1 LGSSFI
7 ALICNRYSATFLAV
21 EGSLGM
27 SQMYKVFVNQKEII
41 LTSTAPKGKGVKVLP
56 LKSTPFKNIIRIIR
70 TTRVKR
76 LYLMH
81 DNPKKLLSGFKKKLP
96 VTIAA
101 GGVVQHEEGK
111 LLFIYRKKRW
121 DLPKGRVDKGETL
134 EGAAKREVKEET
146 GVKKI
151 KVGKPAGVTYHV
163 FKRNNRYQLKET
175 HWFFM
180 KTSYKG
186 VLTPEFKED
195 ITKASWKNKSKTAK
209 AIKKTYPNIED
220 LFDKSK
226 LMEVLFW
233 SE

>member
-1 LGSSFI
+1 
-7 ALICNRYSATFLAV
+7 
-21 EGSLGM
+21 
-27 SQMYKVFVNQKEII
+27 MYKVFVNQKEII

-76 LYLMH
+76 LYLTH

-151 KVGKPAGVTYHV
+151 KVGKLAGVTYHV
-163 FKRNNRYQLKET
+163 FIRNNRYQLKET

-180 KTSYKG
+180 KTNYKG
-186 VLTPEFKED
+186 VLTPEIKED
-195 ITKASWKNKSKTAK
+195 ITKATWKNKSKTAK

-220 LFDKSK
+220 LFDKSN
-226 LMEVLFW
+226 LMEALFGA
-233 SE
+233 E

>member
-1 LGSSFI
+1 
-7 ALICNRYSATFLAV
+7 
-21 EGSLGM
+21 
-27 SQMYKVFVNQKEII
+27 MYKVFINQKEII

-180 KTSYKG
+180 KTSYEG
-186 VLTPEFKED
+186 VLTPEIKED
-195 ITKASWKNKSKTAK
+195 ITKATWKNKSKTAK
-209 AIKKTYPNIED
+209 AIKNTYPNIED

-226 LMEVLFW
+226 LMEALFG

>member
-1 LGSSFI
+1 
-7 ALICNRYSATFLAV
+7 
-21 EGSLGM
+21 
-27 SQMYKVFVNQKEII
+27 MYKVFVNQKEII

-180 KTSYKG
+180 KTSYEG
-186 VLTPEFKED
+186 VLTPEIKED
-195 ITKASWKNKSKTAK
+195 ITKATWKNKSKTAK
-209 AIKKTYPNIED
+209 AIKNTYPNIED

-226 LMEVLFW
+226 LMEALFG

>member
-1 LGSSFI
+1 MGSSFI

-21 EGSLGM
+21 DGSLGM
-27 SQMYKVFVNQKEII
+27 AQMYKVFVNQKEII
-41 LTSTAPKGKGVKVLP
+41 LTSTAPKGTGVKVLP

-76 LYLMH
+76 LYLTH

-101 GGVVQHEEGK
+101 GGVVQNEEGK

-121 DLPKGRVDKGETL
+121 DLPKGRIDKGETL

-151 KVGKPAGVTYHV
+151 KVGKLAGVTYHV

-186 VLTPEFKED
+186 V
-195 ITKASWKNKSKTAK
+195 
-209 AIKKTYPNIED
+209 
-220 LFDKSK
+220 
-226 LMEVLFW
+226 
-233 SE
+233 

>member
-1 LGSSFI
+1 
-7 ALICNRYSATFLAV
+7 
-21 EGSLGM
+21 
-27 SQMYKVFVNQKEII
+27 MYKVFVNQKEII

-76 LYLMH
+76 LYLTH

-180 KTSYKG
+180 KTSYEG
-186 VLTPEFKED
+186 VLTPEIKED
-195 ITKASWKNKSKTAK
+195 ITKATWKNKSKTAK
-209 AIKKTYPNIED
+209 AIKNTYPNIED

-226 LMEVLFW
+226 LMEALFG